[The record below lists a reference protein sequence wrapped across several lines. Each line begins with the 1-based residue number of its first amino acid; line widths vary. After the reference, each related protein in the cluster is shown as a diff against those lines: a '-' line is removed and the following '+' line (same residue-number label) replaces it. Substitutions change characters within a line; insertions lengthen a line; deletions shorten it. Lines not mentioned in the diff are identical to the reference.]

1 MSDRAAAT
9 EVESAARPR
18 PWTLAKLRQRLDSVS
33 ERVPRSAFRI
43 LFVLGWTTLTAGVLL
58 HSRSLLSPLGQLRR
72 PDPGWLMLAVVAE
85 AASLIAY
92 ALIVRRLLGL
102 GNVAARLG
110 SLLRATVGGI
120 AMSASLPGGQ
130 AASTAY
136 WYRQLRKE
144 GADGGLAALAM
155 VGSML
160 AGVLS
165 LVGLLIA
172 GVVIAGGSGPLAV
185 ARVPILAAAGALLVL
200 WVALRSHLSNAGAW
214 LRRRLAPQAPDHLSL
229 GKRCVVPI
237 ALLAYSNW
245 LLDCVCLYAA
255 LAAVHASVPLRSVLV
270 TYVLAQLIA
279 SLPLLPGGGGTV
291 EISLALGFAAFGDTS
306 GSVVAGVLL
315 FRLIS
320 CWGLVPL
327 GGLALVLDSRG
338 IAALR
343 DRRLRRPAPLPVG

>member
-1 MSDRAAAT
+1 MLA
-9 EVESAARPR
+9 
-18 PWTLAKLRQRLDSVS
+18 WTA
-33 ERVPRSAFRI
+33 
-43 LFVLGWTTLTAGVLL
+43 LTAGVLL
-58 HSRSLLSPLGQLRR
+58 HSRSLLSPLGRLRQ
-72 PDPGWLMLAVVAE
+72 PDPGWLTLAVVAQ

-92 ALIVRRLLGL
+92 ALIVRQLLGL

-130 AASTAY
+130 AASAAY

-165 LVGLLIA
+165 LAVLFIA
-172 GVVIAGGSGPLAV
+172 GVAVAGGSGPLAV
-185 ARVPILAAAGALLVL
+185 ARVPILVAAGALLVL
-200 WVALRSHLSNAGAW
+200 RVVLRRRLASVAVW
-214 LRRRLAPQAPDHLSL
+214 LRRRLAPQVPDDLSL
-229 GKRCVVPI
+229 GKRGVVPI

-255 LAAVHASVPLRSVLV
+255 LAAVHASVPLRSVLL
-270 TYVLAQLIA
+270 TYVIAQLVA

-291 EISLALGFAAFGDTS
+291 EISLALGFAAFGHTS
-306 GSVVAGVLL
+306 GSIVAGVLL

-338 IAALR
+338 IAALKNG
-343 DRRLRRPAPLPVG
+343 RLRRPAALTVG